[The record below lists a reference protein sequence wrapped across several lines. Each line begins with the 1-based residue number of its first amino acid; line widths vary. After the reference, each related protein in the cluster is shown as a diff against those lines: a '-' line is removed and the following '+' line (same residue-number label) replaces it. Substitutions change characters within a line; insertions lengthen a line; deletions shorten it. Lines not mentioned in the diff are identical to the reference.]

1 MPLEQGKEEGL
12 ENQSIPSQDPL
23 ESSIQLLQEQVEIPN
38 SELTE
43 VKGQY
48 FKTLWQTQ
56 MKEQTEQSYISLKHL
71 LDGIIGI
78 FY

>member
-43 VKGQY
+43 VKGQC
-48 FKTLWQTQ
+48 FKMLWQTQ